1 MPPEDGVSP
10 ATRTRVLIAED
21 EGTLREALARLI
33 GGEPSLELVGAAK
46 DAVQAVDLAETHRP
60 DVALLDVKMPG
71 GGGPRAA
78 RDIKD
83 RSPQTRVIALSAYDD
98 RASVLEMLRAG
109 ASGYLVKGTSPGEI
123 LNAIRG
129 AASGKAALSVDVA
142 AAVVHELAG
151 QLKQKQLEE
160 DERRSRLERVR
171 RLLTE
176 GSFLMVF
183 QPIANLRNSSVIG
196 LEALA
201 RFDGDPAR
209 GPEAWLAE
217 AESLGLRLDLE
228 LAAVRT
234 ALGYLELL
242 PTNAFL
248 AVNLSPSTAVEARF
262 LESLDGLATER
273 IVIEVTEHARVQD
286 YDALNAALKVLR
298 ARGVRLAID
307 DAGAGFASLQHIVRL
322 APDFIKLDITLTRGI
337 DADPVRRALATAL
350 ITFASEIDATIIA
363 EGIETKEEFDTLRGL
378 GVSCGQGY
386 YLAVPGP
393 LEPAD

>member
-1 MPPEDGVSP
+1 MPPEDVVSP
-10 ATRTRVLIAED
+10 PTRTRVLIAED

-33 GGEPSLELVGAAK
+33 GGEPSLELVGAAE
-46 DAVQAVDLAETHRP
+46 DAAQAVDLAVTHRP

-109 ASGYLVKGTSPGEI
+109 ASGYLVKGTPPGEI

-129 AASGKAALSVDVA
+129 AASGKATLSVDVA

-160 DERRSRLERVR
+160 DERRSRLERVQ

-183 QPIANLRNSSVIG
+183 QPIANLRNSTVIG

-209 GPEAWLAE
+209 GPETWLAE

-234 ALGYLELL
+234 ALGYLQLL
-242 PTNAFL
+242 PTDAFL

-363 EGIETKEEFDTLRGL
+363 EGIETKDEFDTLRGL